1 MGKLITT
8 KEFIERA
15 NKVHGNK
22 YNYSKTNYIHSKV
35 KVCIICPK
43 HGGFMQDPMGHL
55 HGYGCMECSRLG
67 SKKKVYGVGI
77 NDYSGLIREKRKF
90 LPSYKYWASMIMRC
104 YSQSMH
110 RKRPRYKDCTVCEDW
125 LYFSNFKKWF
135 DENYI
140 EGNQLDKD
148 ILVKGN
154 KVYSPET
161 CCFVPSKINNL
172 FESSKSYRGKYPIG
186 VSFNKQWMK
195 FETHI
200 RLKDRRIFLG
210 YFNSAE
216 EAFEVYKKAAEAKIK
231 EIAKE
236 YLEKGLIKDYVYKE
250 MIKYEVNIND

>member
-1 MGKLITT
+1 MCKKQLI
-8 KEFIERA
+8 FGI
-15 NKVHGNK
+15 
-22 YNYSKTNYIHSKV
+22 
-35 KVCIICPK
+35 
-43 HGGFMQDPMGHL
+43 
-55 HGYGCMECSRLG
+55 
-67 SKKKVYGVGI
+67 GV
-77 NDYSGLIREKRKF
+77 NDYDGHVRINGKIIK
-90 LPSYKYWASMIMRC
+90 SYDVWHSMIERC
-104 YSQSMH
+104 YSKKSH
-110 RKRPRYKDCTVCEDW
+110 KKRPTYIGCKVHKEW